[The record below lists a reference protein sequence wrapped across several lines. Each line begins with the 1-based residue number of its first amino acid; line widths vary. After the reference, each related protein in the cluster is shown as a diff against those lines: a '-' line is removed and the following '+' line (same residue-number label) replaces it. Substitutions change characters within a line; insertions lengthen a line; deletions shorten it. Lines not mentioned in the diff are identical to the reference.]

1 MANELKKL
9 ITAAGKKKFE
19 DELASLIEER
29 HKVSKEIGVA
39 REQGDLSENADYDAA
54 KDRQSEVEHRIL
66 ELQALLENYRILNDG
81 ELDPSVINVGCVVT
95 LYDKNFDEEIV
106 YTIVGAPEADSRK
119 RLISYE
125 SPVGKALL
133 GYKAGDSVSVDL
145 GDNVLDFEILNL
157 EY

>member
-145 GDNVLDFEILNL
+145 GDNVLDLEILNL

>member
-1 MANELKKL
+1 MANESKKL
-9 ITAAGKKKFE
+9 ITPAGKKRFE

-29 HKVSKEIGVA
+29 QKVSKEIGVA

-54 KDRQSEVEHRIL
+54 KDRQSEIEHRIL
-66 ELQALLENYRILNDG
+66 ELRSLLESYRVLSPE
-81 ELDPSVINVGCVVT
+81 ELDPNVINVGCTVT

-106 YTIVGAPEADSRK
+106 YKIVGAPEADSRE
-119 RLISYE
+119 RRISHE
-125 SPVGKALL
+125 SPVGNALL
-133 GYKAGDSVSVDL
+133 GYAVGDSVSVDL

>member
-1 MANELKKL
+1 MANESKKL
-9 ITAAGKKKFE
+9 MTAAGKKRFE
-19 DELASLIEER
+19 EELASLKEER
-29 HKVSKEIGVA
+29 HKVSKEIGAA

-66 ELQALLENYRILNDG
+66 ELQSLLDNYRVLDDD
-81 ELDPSVINVGCVVT
+81 ELDKQKVNVGCTVT
-95 LYDKNFDEEIV
+95 IYDKTFDEEIV
-106 YTIVGAPEADSRK
+106 YNIVGAPEADSRK

-133 GYKAGDSVSVDL
+133 GVMAGQSVTVDL
-145 GDNVLDFEILNL
+145 GDNILDFDIISV